1 MFLFLDV
8 ASPIPE
14 FHLIKDKN
22 IIVSLKIVE
31 NNDEKL
37 SDNII
42 PKYLKINE
50 KYNLNEKI
58 TKLIITTGPGS
69 YTALRVGASFIA
81 GLSQSMGLPVATI
94 STENMY
100 DFLNNRN
107 MNSGIY
113 FQSSNNQN
121 FLTFKLDEKFVHQK
135 IENNN
140 FIYPEHIKKV
150 FYNLKFT
157 NQNNQSLLSEP
168 FFIQDI
174 LLSNINNLEFAENII
189 IKPIYISN
197 NIILN

>member
-22 IIVSLKIVE
+22 IVVSLKIIE

-42 PKYLKINE
+42 PKYLKIND

-58 TKLIITTGPGS
+58 TKFIITTGPGS

-81 GLSQSMGLPVATI
+81 GLSQSMELPVAII

-100 DFLNNRN
+100 NFLNKKT

-121 FLTFKLDEKFVHQK
+121 FLTYKLDEKFVHQK
-135 IENNN
+135 IENKN
-140 FIYPEHIKKV
+140 FIYPEHITHL
-150 FYNLKFT
+150 YHNLKYPKL
-157 NQNNQSLLSEP
+157 NNQSLLFEP
-168 FFIQDI
+168 FSIQDVV
-174 LLSNINNLEFAENII
+174 LSNINNLEFSEKII

-197 NIILN
+197 NTILN

>member
-14 FHLIKDKN
+14 FHLIKDKK
-22 IIVSLKIVE
+22 IIVSLKIIE
-31 NNDEKL
+31 NNEEKL
-37 SDNII
+37 SDIII

-50 KYNLNEKI
+50 KYNINQKI

-81 GLSQSMGLPVATI
+81 GLSQSMGLPIATI

-100 DFLNNRN
+100 NFLNNTN

-113 FQSSNNQN
+113 FKSSNNQN
-121 FLTFKLDEKFVHQK
+121 FLTFKFNEKFVHQK

-140 FIYPEHIKKV
+140 FIYPDHITNV
-150 FYNLKFT
+150 FYNLKVP
-157 NQNNQSLLSEP
+157 NLNNHSLLSKP
-168 FFIQDI
+168 FFIQDVV
-174 LLSNINNLEFAENII
+174 LSNINNLKFEDNKI

>member
-22 IIVSLKIVE
+22 IIVSLKIVD

-50 KYNLNEKI
+50 KCNLNAKL

-81 GLSQSMGLPVATI
+81 GLSQSMGLPVAII
-94 STENMY
+94 STEKIYN
-100 DFLNNRN
+100 FLHKNT

-113 FQSSNNQN
+113 FQSSNNQK

-135 IENNN
+135 VENNN
-140 FIYPEHIKKV
+140 FIYPEHITKV

-157 NQNNQSLLSEP
+157 NLNNHNLLFEP
-168 FFIQDI
+168 FSIQDV

>member
-14 FHLIKDKN
+14 FHLIKDKK

-42 PKYLKINE
+42 PKYLKIND
-50 KYNLNEKI
+50 KYNLNSNLNKF
-58 TKLIITTGPGS
+58 IITTGPGS

-94 STENMY
+94 STKNIY
-100 DFLNNRN
+100 KFLYNRN

-135 IENNN
+135 VENSN
-140 FIYPEHIKKV
+140 FIYPEHVTKI
-150 FYNLKFT
+150 FYNLEFP
-157 NQNNQSLLSEP
+157 NLNNHSLLSEP
-168 FFIQDI
+168 FSIKDI
-174 LLSNINNLEFAENII
+174 LLSNINNLEFEDNKI

>member
-22 IIVSLKIVE
+22 IIVSSKIVE
-31 NNDEKL
+31 NNNEKL

-50 KYNLNEKI
+50 KYNLNAKL
-58 TKLIITTGPGS
+58 TKFIITIGPGS

-81 GLSQSMGLPVATI
+81 GLSQSMGLPIATI
-94 STENMY
+94 STENIY
-100 DFLNNRN
+100 KFLYNRN
-107 MNSGIY
+107 MNGGIY

-121 FLTFKLDEKFVHQK
+121 FLTFKLEEKFIHQK
-135 IENNN
+135 VENSN
-140 FIYPEHIKKV
+140 FIYPEHITNV
-150 FYNLKFT
+150 FYNLKLP
-157 NQNNQSLLSEP
+157 NLNHHSLLTEP
-168 FFIQDI
+168 FLIQDI

>member
-14 FHLIKDKN
+14 FYLIKDKN
-22 IIVSLKIVE
+22 IIVSLKIIE

-50 KYNLNEKI
+50 KYNLNANL
-58 TKLIITTGPGS
+58 TKFIITTGPGS

-81 GLSQSMGLPVATI
+81 GLSQSMGLPVATL
-94 STENMY
+94 STENMF
-100 DFLNNRN
+100 DFLYNRN

-135 IENNN
+135 VENSN
-140 FIYPEHIKKV
+140 FIYPEHIANV
-150 FYNLKFT
+150 FYNLKFP
-157 NQNNQSLLSEP
+157 NLNNQSLLSEP
-168 FFIQDI
+168 FSIQDI

>member
-50 KYNLNEKI
+50 KYNLNA
-58 TKLIITTGPGS
+58 KLNKFIITTGPGS

-100 DFLNNRN
+100 DFLYNRN

>member
-50 KYNLNEKI
+50 KYNLN
-58 TKLIITTGPGS
+58 TKLTKFIITTGPGS

-94 STENMY
+94 STQNMY
-100 DFLNNRN
+100 DFLYNRN
-107 MNSGIY
+107 MNGGIY

-121 FLTFKLDEKFVHQK
+121 FLTFKIDEKFVHQK
-135 IENNN
+135 VENIN
-140 FIYPEHIKKV
+140 FIYPEHITNI
-150 FYNLKFT
+150 FYNLKFPNLN
-157 NQNNQSLLSEP
+157 NQNLLLEP
-168 FFIQDI
+168 FSIQGVV
-174 LLSNINNLEFAENII
+174 LSNINNLDFAEKVI

>member
-22 IIVSLKIVE
+22 IIVSSKIVE

-42 PKYLKINE
+42 PRYLKINE
-50 KYNLNEKI
+50 KYNLNAKL

-100 DFLNNRN
+100 DFFYNRN
-107 MNSGIY
+107 INSGIY

-135 IENNN
+135 VENSN
-140 FIYPEHIKKV
+140 FIYPEHITKV
-150 FYNLKFT
+150 FYNLKFP
-157 NQNNQSLLSEP
+157 NLNDQSLLSEP

>member
-14 FHLIKDKN
+14 FYLIKDKN
-22 IIVSLKIVE
+22 IIVSLKIIE
-31 NNDEKL
+31 NIDEKL

-58 TKLIITTGPGS
+58 TKLIITIGPGS

-81 GLSQSMGLPVATI
+81 GLSQSMGLPAATI

-100 DFLNNRN
+100 KFLYNRN

-121 FLTFKLDEKFVHQK
+121 FLTFKIDEKFVHQK
-135 IENNN
+135 VENNN
-140 FIYPEHIKKV
+140 FIYPEHITNL
-150 FYNLKFT
+150 FYNFTFSNLK
-157 NQNNQSLLSEP
+157 NLNLLSES
-168 FFIQDI
+168 FSVQDVV
-174 LLSNINNLEFAENII
+174 LSNINNLEFAKNII

>member
-22 IIVSLKIVE
+22 IIVSLKIIE

-42 PKYLKINE
+42 PKYLKINKE
-50 KYNLNEKI
+50 YKLYAKI
-58 TKLIITTGPGS
+58 TKLVITIGPGS

-135 IENNN
+135 VENSN
-140 FIYPEHIKKV
+140 FIYPEHITNV
-150 FYNLKFT
+150 FYNLKFPDL
-157 NQNNQSLLSEP
+157 NNQSLLSEP

-174 LLSNINNLEFAENII
+174 LLSNINNLDFAENII

>member
-50 KYNLNEKI
+50 KYNLNVKL
-58 TKLIITTGPGS
+58 TKFIITTGPGS

-100 DFLNNRN
+100 DFLYNRN

-135 IENNN
+135 VENSN
-140 FIYPEHIKKV
+140 FIYPEHITNV
-150 FYNLKFT
+150 FYNLKFPDL
-157 NQNNQSLLSEP
+157 NNQSLLSEP

-174 LLSNINNLEFAENII
+174 LLSNINNLEFAENKI

>member
-14 FHLIKDKN
+14 FNLIKDKN
-22 IIVSLKIVE
+22 IIVSSKIVE
-31 NNDEKL
+31 NNNEKL

-50 KYNLNEKI
+50 KYNLNAKL
-58 TKLIITTGPGS
+58 TKFIITIGPGS

-94 STENMY
+94 STENIY
-100 DFLNNRN
+100 KFLYNRN
-107 MNSGIY
+107 MNGGIY

-135 IENNN
+135 VENSN
-140 FIYPEHIKKV
+140 FIYPEHITNV

-174 LLSNINNLEFAENII
+174 LLSNINNIEFAQNII

>member
-8 ASPIPE
+8 VSPIPE

-50 KYNLNEKI
+50 KYNLNAKL

-69 YTALRVGASFIA
+69 YTALRVGASFIS

-94 STENMY
+94 STENFY
-100 DFLNNRN
+100 
-107 MNSGIY
+107 
-113 FQSSNNQN
+113 N
-121 FLTFKLDEKFVHQK
+121 FLYK
-135 IENNN
+135 
-140 FIYPEHIKKV
+140 
-150 FYNLKFT
+150 
-157 NQNNQSLLSEP
+157 
-168 FFIQDI
+168 DI
-174 LLSNINNLEFAENII
+174 VQ
-189 IKPIYISN
+189 Y
-197 NIILN
+197 

>member
-14 FHLIKDKN
+14 FYLIKDKN
-22 IIVSLKIVE
+22 IIVSVKIVE

-50 KYNLNEKI
+50 KYNLNANL
-58 TKLIITTGPGS
+58 TKFIITTGPGS

-94 STENMY
+94 STENIY
-100 DFLNNRN
+100 KFLYNEN
-107 MNSGIY
+107 MNGGIY

-135 IENNN
+135 VENSN
-140 FIYPEHIKKV
+140 FIYPEHIANV
-150 FYNLKFT
+150 FYNLKFP
-157 NQNNQSLLSEP
+157 NLNNQSLLSEP
-168 FFIQDI
+168 FSIQDI

>member
-22 IIVSLKIVE
+22 IIVSSKIIE
-31 NNDEKL
+31 NNDEKQ

-50 KYNLNEKI
+50 IYNLNKKI

-81 GLSQSMGLPVATI
+81 GLSQSIGLPVSTI

-100 DFLNNRN
+100 NFLYNTNIN
-107 MNSGIY
+107 CGIY

-135 IENNN
+135 LENNN
-140 FIYPEHIKKV
+140 FIYPEHITHL
-150 FYNLKFT
+150 FYNNKFP
-157 NQNNQSLLSEP
+157 NLNNKRLLSEP
-168 FFIQDI
+168 FSIQDVV
-174 LLSNINNLEFAENII
+174 LNNINNLEFAENII

>member
-50 KYNLNEKI
+50 KYNLNANL
-58 TKLIITTGPGS
+58 TKFIITTGPGS

-100 DFLNNRN
+100 DFLYNRN

-135 IENNN
+135 VENSN
-140 FIYPEHIKKV
+140 FIYPEHITNV
-150 FYNLKFT
+150 FYNLKFP
-157 NQNNQSLLSEP
+157 NLNNKNLLSEP
-168 FFIQDI
+168 FSIQDI